1 MVCSSVD
8 KTLVTLATILLWWQA
23 HSPED
28 AEDGMQFMQEMI
40 DLSQHQQQ
48 ERETILSGLV
58 LSCLVLSGLV
68 RLDQV
73 LSSWFWSGL
82 VGLVLVLLGW
92 VRSGLVR
99 SGWVRPGLVGLGL
112 VRLGLIC

>member
-1 MVCSSVD
+1 MVCNFVD

-48 ERETILSGLV
+48 EGETILSGLVWSGLV
-58 LSCLVLSGLV
+58 LSCLV

-73 LSSWFWSGL
+73 LLSWFWSGL
-82 VGLVLVLLGW
+82 VGLVLVLSCW
-92 VRSGLVR
+92 VGSGLVL
-99 SGWVRPGLVGLGL
+99 SGQVGSGLVWLGL

>member
-1 MVCSSVD
+1 MVCNFVD

-48 ERETILSGLV
+48 EGETILSGLVWSGLV
-58 LSCLVLSGLV
+58 LSCLVLSCLV

-73 LSSWFWSGL
+73 LLSWFWSGL

-92 VRSGLVR
+92 VRSGLAR
-99 SGWVRPGLVGLGL
+99 SGWVRSGL

>member
-1 MVCSSVD
+1 MVCNFVD

-48 ERETILSGLV
+48 EGETILSGLV
-58 LSCLVLSGLV
+58 LSCLVLSCLI
-68 RLDQV
+68 L
-73 LSSWFWSGL
+73 
-82 VGLVLVLLGW
+82 
-92 VRSGLVR
+92 
-99 SGWVRPGLVGLGL
+99 SGWIRS
-112 VRLGLIC
+112 C